1 MGLFDLCRDGLMRG
15 SLEAHLIYATPSELL
30 VAQPVSNATQ
40 RLLGS
45 FSQAVRGL
53 KAETV
58 PSGKLSTEAALMAVA
73 AFYKT
78 GVPVEGVTIYT

>member
-1 MGLFDLCRDGLMRG
+1 MMRG
-15 SLEAHLIYATPSELL
+15 SLEAHLLYATPGELL
-30 VAQPVSNATQ
+30 VAPPISGASQ

-58 PSGKLSTEAALMAVA
+58 RGGRLGNQEAAAAVA
-73 AFYKT
+73 TFYAS
-78 GVPVEGVTIYT
+78 GQSQAS